1 MIRYTLSN
9 PADSTAGDTGLL
21 ASDGSEMPDE
31 WLVEELERYGCTH
44 VARYTGATWYDDGL
58 LEWEADLVGGELVKY
73 ETY

>member
-9 PADSTAGDTGLL
+9 PSSSLAPDTGLL

-44 VARYTGATWYDDGL
+44 VARYTGATWYDDGVL
-58 LEWEADLVGGELVKY
+58 DWEADLVDGSLVR
-73 ETY
+73 